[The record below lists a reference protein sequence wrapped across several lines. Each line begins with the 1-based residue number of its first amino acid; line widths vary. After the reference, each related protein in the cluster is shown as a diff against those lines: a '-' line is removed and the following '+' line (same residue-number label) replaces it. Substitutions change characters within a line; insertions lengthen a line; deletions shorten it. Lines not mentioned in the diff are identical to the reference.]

1 MISAHLQSGSTWA
14 FSEVFHW
21 TVWLALGGTAVSVG
35 FLIAI
40 FEWLT
45 PSRQGEVKKG
55 MCVHAM

>member
-1 MISAHLQSGSTWA
+1 MYCDVALRASHITL
-14 FSEVFHW
+14 
-21 TVWLALGGTAVSVG
+21 LGGTAVSVG

-55 MCVHAM
+55 MCVLGV